1 MTSPF
6 LRGFAAAAVLV
17 FTLSSAVAAEKGSGP
32 VALTQLKVWQ
42 GGISIS
48 GSFSFKKDKNKSS
61 ATPTGMNL
69 KMGPEVPVNPPF
81 RVGGPAYTATV
92 PYRTDRVTVMVSVGG
107 GASPE
112 ASGVT
117 PGGAPLKIASRI
129 KGLAATVG
137 GKRLRGDIFWTFSGL
152 LQGRNTIG
160 IEAKRLA
167 GRKEPVAAL
176 TVVRRAPDLA
186 HPGDRER
193 YFFRSLISGNAKGVA
208 DALKAGADVDKYYD
222 GGKGRRAPGLI
233 FAVANNKMEI
243 LRLLLAHKAKVDAV
257 LKDKRGRI
265 DDGMSPLM
273 GAVNKGNRKMVALLI
288 AAGADVNHTLPP
300 PKFGRRGKNMALV
313 GASVLI
319 AALVRK
325 REEIVRMLIAAG
337 ANVNRPLP
345 DSVFGGNASVSGVSP
360 LIFAVNMGLEK
371 TVATLI
377 EAGADVNY
385 RIPGERR
392 KLGKNPKT
400 AGLTALIV
408 AKAKKRTK
416 FVRMLLDAG
425 AK

>member
-160 IEAKRLA
+160 IEAKRPD

-193 YFFRSLISGNAKGVA
+193 YFIRALISGNATGVA
-208 DALKAGADVDKYYD
+208 EALAAGADIDKYYD
-222 GGKGRRAPGLI
+222 NGDGRRAPGLI
-233 FAVANNKMEI
+233 FATAKGNVEI
-243 LRLLLAHKAKVDAV
+243 VRLLLAHKANVDAL
-257 LKDKRGRI
+257 LKNRRKRI

-273 GAVNKGNRKMVALLI
+273 VAANKDNRQLVELLI
-288 AAGADVNHTLPP
+288 AAGADVNHALPP
-300 PKFGRRGKNMALV
+300 PKFGRRGKNMSIA

-319 AALVRK
+319 GALVRGRAK
-325 REEIVRMLIAAG
+325 TVRLLVAAG
-337 ANVNRPLP
+337 ADVNRTLP
-345 DSVFGGNASVSGVSP
+345 DSVFGADASVSGVSP
-360 LIFAVNMGLEK
+360 LILAVHIGLEK

-392 KLGKNPKT
+392 PGGRNPKT

-408 AKAKKRTK
+408 AKARKRTK
-416 FVRMLLDAG
+416 IVRTLLNAG